1 VSVYVV
7 VDASVAVKWF
17 KPEGEQHLAEALALL
32 ERHRDQS
39 IVLAAPVHL
48 RLEVINA
55 LWSHGLD
62 AQRLA
67 TIAGDLEDFDLVWF
81 DIDATLAAHA
91 CELAVKHRLT
101 LYDAAYAALALRLD
115 AELVTED
122 AAILASGACRARSV
136 GAPERAWVPS
146 VE

>member
-1 VSVYVV
+1 MSVYMV

-32 ERHRDQS
+32 ESHRDQS

-48 RLEVINA
+48 RLEVLNA

-62 AQRLA
+62 AQRLTA
-67 TIAGDLEDFDLVWF
+67 IARNLEDFDLTWF

-91 CELAVKHRLT
+91 CELAVEHRLT
-101 LYDAAYAALALRLD
+101 LYDAAYAALALHLD

-122 AAILASGACRARSV
+122 VAILASGACGARSL
-136 GAPERAWVPS
+136 AS
-146 VE
+146 D